1 MAGRAGLFW
10 HENVRVFISSIFLSK
25 LSPRVSEHFGHDTV
39 IPASPNSA
47 ELPHRQQQTSRWSR
61 LNNNLH
67 SKTRTP

>member
-25 LSPRVSEHFGHDTV
+25 LSPRVSEHFVHDTI

-47 ELPHRQQQTSRWSR
+47 
-61 LNNNLH
+61 
-67 SKTRTP
+67 